1 MKLKSAKNI
10 QLTKRFVLPITTKEK
25 IIDLVMQGFL
35 EISGMVFISKLLS
48 CMYVADLV
56 IFYRVSHSEMND
68 SKWLEWIE
76 RLRIF

>member
-35 EISGMVFISKLLS
+35 EISDMVFISKLLS
-48 CMYVADLV
+48 CIYVADL
-56 IFYRVSHSEMND
+56 FKFGNNS
-68 SKWLEWIE
+68 
-76 RLRIF
+76 

>member
-35 EISGMVFISKLLS
+35 EILGMVLISKLLS
-48 CMYVADLV
+48 WMYVADLV
-56 IFYRVSHSEMND
+56 RFQNYFFFWVLLYQNP
-68 SKWLEWIE
+68 KKGL
-76 RLRIF
+76 

>member
-35 EISGMVFISKLLS
+35 EILGMVFISKLLS
-48 CMYVADLV
+48 CMYVCC
-56 IFYRVSHSEMND
+56 FSE
-68 SKWLEWIE
+68 I
-76 RLRIF
+76 

>member
-25 IIDLVMQGFL
+25 IIDLVMQGFF
-35 EISGMVFISKLLS
+35 EILGMVFISKLLS

-56 IFYRVSHSEMND
+56 IFYNNS
-68 SKWLEWIE
+68 
-76 RLRIF
+76 

>member
-35 EISGMVFISKLLS
+35 EILDMVFSFYLKATVLYVLVTDRSSVLLF
-48 CMYVADLV
+48 CPNRTEQV
-56 IFYRVSHSEMND
+56 N
-68 SKWLEWIE
+68 
-76 RLRIF
+76 

>member
-10 QLTKRFVLPITTKEK
+10 QLTKHFVLPITTKEK

-48 CMYVADLV
+48 CMYVCCFLV
-56 IFYRVSHSEMND
+56 QRNCLLLVLLMEKVKLLPILF
-68 SKWLEWIE
+68 
-76 RLRIF
+76 

>member
-35 EISGMVFISKLLS
+35 EISGMVFMSFYLDFILILSK
-48 CMYVADLV
+48 
-56 IFYRVSHSEMND
+56 FYPD
-68 SKWLEWIE
+68 FIWIK
-76 RLRIF
+76 LR

>member
-35 EISGMVFISKLLS
+35 EISGMVLCQS
-48 CMYVADLV
+48 YVIDLGT
-56 IFYRVSHSEMND
+56 F
-68 SKWLEWIE
+68 
-76 RLRIF
+76 